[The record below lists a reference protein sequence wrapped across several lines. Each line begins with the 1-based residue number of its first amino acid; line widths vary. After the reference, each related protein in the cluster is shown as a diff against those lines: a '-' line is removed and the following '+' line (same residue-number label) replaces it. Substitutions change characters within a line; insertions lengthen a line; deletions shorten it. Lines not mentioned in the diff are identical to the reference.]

1 MGNKY
6 LGNISQRLSLFKID
20 SLVYKNSLK
29 LTYWKYFENIIDV
42 NLEMTF
48 EKMTFTKF
56 QIKFS
61 KTIHIQS
68 LKTVCKQDVNY
79 IWVRLDWIEAVQ
91 LGSRKKFGVFR
102 CLKFEIKL
110 HQRKWRA
117 FISAYTTI
125 LWVLAETTG
134 STYFWS
140 LTKSHF
146 EWSFI
151 TVIQN
156 LNHEN
161 KFWSDWSNWV
171 IITTG
176 GKGLVVGSGAI
187 VVSSQQ

>member
-68 LKTVCKQDVNY
+68 LKTVCKQDVTY

-91 LGSRKKFGVFR
+91 PGSRKKSAFFDVWSSKLSYINVNGELSYLHIPRFYECLRRQRDRHTFDHSPSLILNGVLLLLF
-102 CLKFEIKL
+102 KI
-110 HQRKWRA
+110 
-117 FISAYTTI
+117 
-125 LWVLAETTG
+125 
-134 STYFWS
+134 
-140 LTKSHF
+140 
-146 EWSFI
+146 
-151 TVIQN
+151 
-156 LNHEN
+156 
-161 KFWSDWSNWV
+161 
-171 IITTG
+171 
-176 GKGLVVGSGAI
+176 
-187 VVSSQQ
+187 